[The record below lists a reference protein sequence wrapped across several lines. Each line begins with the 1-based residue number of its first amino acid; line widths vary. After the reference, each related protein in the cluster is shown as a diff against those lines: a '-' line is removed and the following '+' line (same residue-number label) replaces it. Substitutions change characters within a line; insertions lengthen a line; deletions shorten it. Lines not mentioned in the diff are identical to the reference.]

1 MILSFVTSLL
11 VGILVG
17 LISSMLGLGG
27 GILIV
32 PLLTIVFHLPHNQA
46 IATSLMTIAFIT
58 ALNTFRFWQKKMI
71 NFRMVL
77 TIVVFSAFSS
87 MLGGYLATA
96 LDERLLLAIFILFVL
111 YVLAQT
117 LFLQTRETD
126 SRKRAPSY
134 WFWGATIGISSGLIS
149 GTTGVGGGAII
160 TPLLFKSRVEK
171 QERVVPITNA
181 VMLINAVFA
190 LIPLA
195 WDTAEKSS
203 WLMVGLIHVDLAL
216 LVFLGAIPA
225 SLWGTHFQDKLPLKV
240 KKILISLI
248 LLVILIRM
256 GLKFFTGN

>member
-1 MILSFVTSLL
+1 MILSFVASLL
-11 VGILVG
+11 VGLLVG

-32 PLLTIVFHLPHNQA
+32 PLLTLVFHLPHNQA
-46 IATSLMTIAFIT
+46 IATSLMTIALIT
-58 ALNTFRFWQKKMI
+58 ALDTLRFWRKRMI
-71 NFRMVL
+71 NFKMVL
-77 TIVVFSAFSS
+77 TIVAFSAFSS
-87 MLGGYLATA
+87 ILGGYLATV
-96 LDERLLLAIFILFVL
+96 LDERLLLFIFILFVL

-117 LFLQTRETD
+117 LFLKTKAT
-126 SRKRAPSY
+126 SPNGTLSY

-181 VMLINAVFA
+181 VMLINAFFA

-203 WLMVGLIHVDLAL
+203 WVMVGLIHVDLAS

-225 SLWGTHFQDKLPLKV
+225 SLLGTHFQDKLPLKI

-256 GLKFFTGN
+256 ALKFFSGS